1 MKGQAKLKNKKEQTL
16 SPLGVW
22 AMALGCIIGW
32 GAFAMPGTSFLPD
45 AGPVGTII
53 GVVISCA
60 MCLVVGANYS
70 YLLQHYPDNGASH
83 TYIGERIFF
92 QISEL
97 VHNMHICPCTGFYPT
112 GGCSRAGSPRAL
124 SCRTART

>member
-32 GAFAMPGTSFLPD
+32 GAFVMPGTSFLPD

-70 YLLQHYPDNGASH
+70 
-83 TYIGERIFF
+83 
-92 QISEL
+92 
-97 VHNMHICPCTGFYPT
+97 
-112 GGCSRAGSPRAL
+112 
-124 SCRTART
+124 